1 MEFKLFDK
9 YEMGSI
15 KITDDALRP
24 YINIEPR
31 LLVKSQGRHVGKFGA
46 AKIHLIERLASR
58 LSVPGHLGRKHK
70 IITSWSS
77 GKYNRNMRTVLRVL
91 DIVEQKTKQNPVQV
105 LIKAIENA
113 SPRDETTTIE
123 YGGARYPQAVDV
135 SPMRRVNLAI
145 RWFVQGSYQKAFGKK
160 TKMADSLA
168 NEIIKASEG
177 NQESYALSKKNDAE
191 KQADAAR

>member
-1 MEFKLFDK
+1 MTFKIFDLYDSENVIVK
-9 YEMGSI
+9 
-15 KITDDALRP
+15 DAALKP
-24 YINIEPR
+24 YINLEPR
-31 LLVKSQGRHVGKFGA
+31 LLLKSHGRHVGKFGA